1 MKRPSFFALV
11 TFFVLLA
18 INTVGQSP
26 AANAQDP
33 PSEYPHC
40 VIFISSVPV
49 DSTPSS
55 EVLETV
61 CFDTVADALA
71 YATGNAISL
80 PKTAST
86 KDAVQALRHAEPIQP
101 SAFPIATYVVGT
113 YWQDG
118 SRGGSSYV
126 VVGNQ
131 MCGGVHYGI
140 QDISAQWGGAWNDS
154 ISSAEGFA
162 NCNRVELYEHVNYNN
177 WLYGSGGGVQYCYP
191 YCASLGAM
199 NDRTSSTRLMP

>member
-1 MKRPSFFALV
+1 
-11 TFFVLLA
+11 
-18 INTVGQSP
+18 
-26 AANAQDP
+26 
-33 PSEYPHC
+33 
-40 VIFISSVPV
+40 
-49 DSTPSS
+49 

-101 SAFPIATYVVGT
+101 SALPTATYVVGT

-131 MCGGVHYGI
+131 MCGAVHYGI
-140 QDISAQWGGAWNDS
+140 QDISLNGA
-154 ISSAEGFA
+154 ARGTTPF
-162 NCNRVELYEHVNYNN
+162 L
-177 WLYGSGGGVQYCYP
+177 
-191 YCASLGAM
+191 
-199 NDRTSSTRLMP
+199 